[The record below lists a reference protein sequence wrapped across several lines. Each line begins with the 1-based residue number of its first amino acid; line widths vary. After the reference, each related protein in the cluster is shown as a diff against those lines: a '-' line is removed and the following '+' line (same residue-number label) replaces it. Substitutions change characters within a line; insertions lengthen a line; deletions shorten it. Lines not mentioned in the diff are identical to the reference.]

1 MNIILILICFPL
13 ILTERLIFVMTH
25 FRHGA
30 RSPNGLKN
38 NIDELGEKWEGRGKL
53 TKVGQ
58 RMHYLLGYRNRLR
71 YVYNYNF
78 LSEKYNSSDLYI
90 ICSTVER
97 TQMSLSSHLQGLYP
111 PNKDLGENLNDNQLA
126 KSNPPVDTSNSQI
139 QEEKGNLGNNVLPN
153 SMTLI
158 PFETIDIMNAGK
170 CPTRGRSTPRQINDD
185 GSDGDEL
192 KNQFNEKYLFKFIQ
206 FKNDNRTDNFS
217 LNEINSLCD
226 IFIACYTDGRTMDEF
241 SKFIEI
247 EDFYDFCLRV
257 FNFSFAAKSVS
268 TNESV
273 YLGGTYFMGLLVNY
287 SKLKLEEDINNLSS
301 GNSNP
306 KMLIISGHDSTISA
320 QQLFLQFAFGKS
332 MEFFRSPTFASQI
345 AFEIIRN
352 DDNKQNRD
360 YSDYYI
366 NYYFNDELLLNMTVD
381 EFFKTVEPHIMSYEE
396 TNNYC
401 NISISNNN
409 SSNNSS
415 NNNNSS
421 NEDEK
426 NNEKIKFIT
435 IKRKKYYKA
444 PLIVFICLFG
454 VSLIINVFTIH
465 KLLKRNNVSDITK
478 QNIDNSQNNIIN
490 KIK

>member
-139 QEEKGNLGNNVLPN
+139 QEEKRNLGNNVLPN

-158 PFETIDIMNAGK
+158 PFETIDIMNSGK

-185 GSDGDEL
+185 GGDGDEL
-192 KNQFNEKYLFKFIQ
+192 KNQFNEKYSFKFLQ
-206 FKNDNRTDNFS
+206 FKNDNRTDNLS
-217 LNEINSLCD
+217 L
-226 IFIACYTDGRTMDEF
+226 
-241 SKFIEI
+241 
-247 EDFYDFCLRV
+247 
-257 FNFSFAAKSVS
+257 
-268 TNESV
+268 
-273 YLGGTYFMGLLVNY
+273 
-287 SKLKLEEDINNLSS
+287 
-301 GNSNP
+301 
-306 KMLIISGHDSTISA
+306 
-320 QQLFLQFAFGKS
+320 
-332 MEFFRSPTFASQI
+332 
-345 AFEIIRN
+345 
-352 DDNKQNRD
+352 
-360 YSDYYI
+360 
-366 NYYFNDELLLNMTVD
+366 
-381 EFFKTVEPHIMSYEE
+381 
-396 TNNYC
+396 
-401 NISISNNN
+401 
-409 SSNNSS
+409 
-415 NNNNSS
+415 
-421 NEDEK
+421 
-426 NNEKIKFIT
+426 
-435 IKRKKYYKA
+435 
-444 PLIVFICLFG
+444 
-454 VSLIINVFTIH
+454 
-465 KLLKRNNVSDITK
+465 
-478 QNIDNSQNNIIN
+478 
-490 KIK
+490 